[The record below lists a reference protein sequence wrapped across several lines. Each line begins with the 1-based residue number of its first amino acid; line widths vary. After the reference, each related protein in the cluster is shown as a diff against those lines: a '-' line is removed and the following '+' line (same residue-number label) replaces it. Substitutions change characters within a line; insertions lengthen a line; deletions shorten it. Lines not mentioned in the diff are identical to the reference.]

1 MRVAAGGA
9 LLFHGVA
16 ALTAGL
22 APASVAFHIVCAA
35 MGVLLVV
42 GLWTPI
48 VGALAAID
56 AALHGFFN
64 PADAG
69 FYVLLA
75 TLAAALALLGPGA
88 WSVDARLFGW
98 RRVEIRER
106 QRTRKEARA
115 TPLMRVSRAHLPV
128 GAAHSSVVVQNTDR
142 AVNPHQQR
150 LAREC
155 QPAR

>member
-9 LLFHGVA
+9 LLFHDVA

-22 APASVAFHIVCAA
+22 APASVAFQFLWTA
-35 MGVLLVV
+35 MGLLLVL

-56 AALHGFFN
+56 AALQGFFN
-64 PADAG
+64 PADAD

-98 RRVEIRER
+98 RRVEIRNA
-106 QRTRKEARA
+106 QRTRNEARA
-115 TPLMRVSRAHLPV
+115 TPLMRVSRAPPV
-128 GAAHSSVVVQNTDR
+128 GAAYSSVVVQNTDR

-150 LAREC
+150 LARDC
-155 QPAR
+155 RPAR

>member
-1 MRVAAGGA
+1 MRAAAGGA
-9 LLFHGVA
+9 LLVHGVA
-16 ALTAGL
+16 GLTVGV
-22 APASVAFHIVCAA
+22 APASVALHILCAA
-35 MGVLLVV
+35 VGVLLVV

-48 VGALAAID
+48 AGALAAID

-98 RRVEIRER
+98 KRLEIRNGDAHGKGRER
-106 QRTRKEARA
+106 
-115 TPLMRVSRAHLPV
+115 PPF
-128 GAAHSSVVVQNTDR
+128 
-142 AVNPHQQR
+142 
-150 LAREC
+150 
-155 QPAR
+155 

>member
-16 ALTAGL
+16 SLTAGV
-22 APASVAFHIVCAA
+22 APASVALHIVCSA
-35 MGVLLVV
+35 MGVLVIV

-48 VGALAAID
+48 VGTLAAIH

-64 PADAG
+64 PTDAG

-88 WSVDARLFGW
+88 WSLDARLFGW
-98 RRVEIRER
+98 RRVEIRNGN
-106 QRTRKEARA
+106 
-115 TPLMRVSRAHLPV
+115 AH
-128 GAAHSSVVVQNTDR
+128 GKR
-142 AVNPHQQR
+142 
-150 LAREC
+150 RE
-155 QPAR
+155 PRP

>member
-22 APASVAFHIVCAA
+22 APASVAYNILCAA
-35 MGVLLVV
+35 IGVLLVA

-48 VGALAAID
+48 IAAIAAID
-56 AALHGFFN
+56 AALQGVLA

-98 RRVEIRER
+98 KRVEIRGN
-106 QRTRKEARA
+106 ARRNRRE
-115 TPLMRVSRAHLPV
+115 PLP
-128 GAAHSSVVVQNTDR
+128 
-142 AVNPHQQR
+142 
-150 LAREC
+150 
-155 QPAR
+155 

>member
-16 ALTAGL
+16 ALTAGG
-22 APASVAFHIVCAA
+22 APASVAFHILCAA
-35 MGVLLVV
+35 TGALLVV

-56 AALHGFFN
+56 AALQGFSN

-98 RRVEIRER
+98 RRVEIRNGNG
-106 QRTRKEARA
+106 KE
-115 TPLMRVSRAHLPV
+115 HLK
-128 GAAHSSVVVQNTDR
+128 R
-142 AVNPHQQR
+142 
-150 LAREC
+150 RE
-155 QPAR
+155 PRP